1 MIHRKRERER
11 MSSWIFEFRG
21 TRELSRPSSCANRN
35 LFSNCQTVTTDSLIR
50 CQSFIKRDHDFKG
63 MKFVSWVEKLYEI
76 TIINALDEIQTFAPQ
91 IKTDGL
97 IFIEIVGL
105 LSQS

>member
-1 MIHRKRERER
+1 
-11 MSSWIFEFRG
+11 
-21 TRELSRPSSCANRN
+21 
-35 LFSNCQTVTTDSLIR
+35 
-50 CQSFIKRDHDFKG
+50 

-105 LSQS
+105 LSQSQLRLFRHFEIFNLKTK